1 LLVIPKR
8 DETEWSLN
16 DSLFNKI
23 QSLRV
28 DLDIDLFASRLNY
41 KISKFVS
48 WKADPLAWAIDA
60 FTLQWKN

>member
-1 LLVIPKR
+1 MR
-8 DETEWSLN
+8 SLN

-28 DLDIDLFASRLNY
+28 DLYIDLFASRLNY

-60 FTLQWKN
+60 FTFLINFFVVMKS